1 LDSLIDSRNM
11 LPLSLTACL
20 YSILSMI
27 DPSIMSQS
35 AQLLSESISASS
47 TPLNAMSLSKTI
59 SQNSILLSSY
69 SHWLTS

>member
-1 LDSLIDSRNM
+1 M